1 MMDSKQKIAAA
12 VECLAATGLGMT
24 GLDVFR
30 PPELRAAMR
39 VDFERNALPNRV
51 R

>member
-1 MMDSKQKIAAA
+1 MDPKQKVAAA
-12 VECLAATGLGMT
+12 VERLAATGLAMT

-39 VDFERNALPNRV
+39 ADFERNALLNKAR
-51 R
+51 

>member
-12 VECLAATGLGMT
+12 VERLAATGLAMT

-30 PPELRAAMR
+30 PPELRAAAR
-39 VDFERNALPNRV
+39 ADFERNGLPNKAR
-51 R
+51 